1 MYGGS
6 NFNQVSAI
14 NISPTIPQTP
24 AVNVQNKSH
33 SDSSGISQ
41 AEIDSMIKSQLALVP
56 TTSLQPTQSQKTQVL
71 QSRQKQSDHIDYPR
85 VPDKYMP
92 ERPPDGYGVY
102 SEKFIHAN
110 LINPTPTSN
119 QVIESVAKDVY
130 EKVMDK
136 ISSFLPKKKNN
147 TPNNDDMD
155 EITKGMSELSINKAI
170 AKGISQGI
178 KAVHDDNVSS
188 QHRCSNCYSLGHNSR
203 KCPYPRKRNRKN
215 RKSRSKKRG
224 SVNKVAVDSG
234 SDTNSSDYDS
244 SDNNSDSGDSSSEV
258 ESDHS
263 FDTKQKNTPAS
274 GKSRNK
280 STVIDKSLQRVIL
293 DMLDGIAPID
303 WIEKLKAKIENPS
316 DILPSIKKSNFTD
329 CREPNDKSSVS
340 DQISQEAECDENKNV
355 PFEKWCAPAGFSLLQ
370 SNGALPLD
378 SDNSTLKKN
387 AMNLKNELL

>member
-1 MYGGS
+1 
-6 NFNQVSAI
+6 
-14 NISPTIPQTP
+14 
-24 AVNVQNKSH
+24 
-33 SDSSGISQ
+33 
-41 AEIDSMIKSQLALVP
+41 
-56 TTSLQPTQSQKTQVL
+56 
-71 QSRQKQSDHIDYPR
+71 
-85 VPDKYMP
+85 
-92 ERPPDGYGVY
+92 
-102 SEKFIHAN
+102 
-110 LINPTPTSN
+110 
-119 QVIESVAKDVY
+119 VIESVAKDVY

-178 KAVHDDNVSS
+178 KAVHDNNVSS

-215 RKSRSKKRG
+215 RSKKRG

-234 SDTNSSDYDS
+234 SDTNSSNNVS

-329 CREPNDKSSVS
+329 YREPSLVS
-340 DQISQEAECDENKNV
+340 DQISQEVDSNEGGNE
-355 PFEKWCAPAGFSLLQ
+355 PLEEEWHAPADFS
-370 SNGALPLD
+370 LD